1 MKDFNKMMELAIYL
15 TYFLHKPYL
24 QYNSHQQ
31 NLNILTYTNF
41 YNIPVLNDY
50 QNLIKTLKRN
60 SKIKCEVPFC
70 SI

>member
-31 NLNILTYTNF
+31 NLNIL
-41 YNIPVLNDY
+41 IPVLNDY